1 MNGQPEI
8 PAGDL
13 LLRPWRSGDAAALV
27 RAWADPEIRRWG
39 RYGAAVPE
47 TDTVGQWLDWNR
59 RQWEFGLRVGF
70 AVCRGARDGGGVVGS
85 ILLRDFA
92 RTATHVGHIGDTGE
106 VGYWI
111 VPGWRGRGAAT
122 SALAA
127 VTRWAFTAADD
138 GGLGL
143 SRIELRHSVGNPG
156 SCRVAAKAG
165 YRHEATMRESFRY
178 ADGARHDE
186 HLHARLAGEDDEI
199 REARGHDGADGPG

>member
-1 MNGQPEI
+1 MNRQPEI
-8 PAGDL
+8 VAGDL
-13 LLRPWRSGDAAALV
+13 VLRPWRPSDAEAVV

-47 TDTVGQWLDWNR
+47 QGTVGHWLDWNR

-70 AVCRGARDGGGVVGS
+70 AICRGGEGIADGGGEVVGS
-85 ILLRDFA
+85 ILLRDYA

-106 VGYWI
+106 VGYWT
-111 VPGWRGRGAAT
+111 VPQWRGRGAAS

-127 VTRWAFTAADD
+127 LSRWAFTAADD

-143 SRIELRHSVGNPG
+143 RRIELRHSVANPG
-156 SCRVAAKAG
+156 SCRVAAKSG
-165 YRHEATMRESFRY
+165 YRHEATLRESFRY

-186 HLHARLAGEDDEI
+186 HLHARLAADEGSGT
-199 REARGHDGADGPG
+199 AS